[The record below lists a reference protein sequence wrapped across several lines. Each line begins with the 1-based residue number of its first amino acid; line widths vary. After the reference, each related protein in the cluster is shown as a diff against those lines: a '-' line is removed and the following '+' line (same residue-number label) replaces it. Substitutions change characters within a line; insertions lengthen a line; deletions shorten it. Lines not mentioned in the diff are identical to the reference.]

1 MTPKDLVQCASGSS
15 NTLIREEF
23 ESILTNLDGAA
34 RGPPRRASSKT
45 VIAKFRSQLNTLMEC
60 IEKTKTRY
68 IRCIKPNSVM
78 TPRIM
83 NHCETMNQ
91 LESAGLVTAITIS
104 RETFPNRLPYD
115 VIWERF
121 ECLDRP
127 SSGQMQEDELKNSVE
142 SLLKSLLVKPFTRAD
157 GARVPSFACGR
168 TRVYFR
174 TGALEHL
181 ESDRMEY
188 YSFYAAKIGNW
199 YRSTIARV
207 KFVRI
212 KNMATALQARTRKL
226 IAQNRYK
233 SMREAVLTIQSNC
246 RMFLARRS
254 FVLLK
259 KSAIKIQTMQRMV
272 SSKRKLKSAL
282 VSVVLLQSNFRATI
296 AMVRYSGMQT
306 SAVKVQSY
314 WRGSIARE
322 ATVELMKIRI
332 EDNECAAKIQL
343 WYRSRIN
350 AKRVARNRPGVSN
363 STNRNQELEIST
375 LSADHIPCDTLNR
388 AVPDLIARIDSA
400 QNVIDADELYRLK
413 AEVAKLRNENIEL
426 RAEVEKGSEDIKVI
440 SERNAAVQDD
450 QERRSDLYKV
460 QLNLLE
466 QTADSL
472 KKEKLLVE
480 EQKQNQDAAL
490 ASIRDQFAKVSQE
503 KIEKESEVTDLEG
516 IIKSLECNYDVAND
530 NLKDSRA
537 RISSLEE
544 EVDVRETKIEELDY
558 FSKSMKEEI
567 HEKDSQCV
575 ATKDRVDCLEIENGE
590 MDVELKNSYDE
601 INKLRGR
608 FMDLETEAEEM
619 NKELEK
625 SYGEVNTL
633 QSRVGLLETE
643 GEEMNS
649 ELETAYGEVNSFKTQ
664 ILALLQEIEVRDN
677 ELKSSRSRVK
687 TLEEMNSKLRLS
699 VEDAETRID
708 TSTRS
713 FEAHISTLEEI
724 DENQKTA
731 IIILEDAKL
740 SGEMER
746 QFLEERVHALEQVI
760 QSSEEAAAV
769 YRRNISGLEEE
780 TKEMSV
786 SLQANSVRSVDAEK
800 KLSSLS
806 REVEDRESKLQALQS
821 QLSDRD
827 ERLASYTN
835 ELSILKQDIEARENE
850 TFAQKDRVGK
860 ELAQA
865 REDTKGAET
874 EIDILGDLVETLKRT
889 VETYET
895 QSGDMTGEISNLRGN
910 NDLLHEELD
919 AIREDRDEEV
929 ESLREQLEIALE
941 QNSSMRREFE
951 ELESNKIDLVSHIQ
965 SLMTA
970 SKSAT
975 NRTQSLLDTNKT
987 LLAELSKLKI
997 ENAKIRQNLNSAT
1010 VQKEDRSHPSTAKY
1024 ERMVYDRET
1033 EIIELKELLADA
1045 LRGRER
1051 FAQSVDKKMQQER
1064 ETLLLEIHNLK
1075 AKLRNAQEKSDDYNK
1090 KIMGAL
1096 QTAHSTREAG
1106 VRKLKREVLRLT
1118 QELHKANSGSSMSLP
1133 SIVHRQRFEQTR
1145 GYLQV
1150 CQGER
1155 QKKLFELLTRLKTLQ
1170 FQNGGS
1176 TRDNLLQKIINS
1188 LEELCRSE
1196 ELESTKIMSTFDETC

>member
-1 MTPKDLVQCASGSS
+1 LTPKDLVQCASGSS

-34 RGPPRRASSKT
+34 SGPPRRASSKT

-68 IRCIKPNSVM
+68 IRCIKPNSVT

-115 VIWERF
+115 DIWERF
-121 ECLDRP
+121 ECLDQDCANANRP
-127 SSGQMQEDELKNSVE
+127 SSGQMQEDELNNSVE
-142 SLLKSLLVKPFTRAD
+142 SLLKYLLVKPFTRAD

-212 KNMATALQARTRKL
+212 KNMATALQARARKL

-233 SMREAVLTIQSNC
+233 SMREALLTIQSYC

-254 FVLLK
+254 FVSLR

-296 AMVRYSGMQT
+296 AMVRYSRMQT
-306 SAVKVQSY
+306 SAVMVQSY

-322 ATVELMKIRI
+322 ATVQLMKIRV

-350 AKRVARNRPGVSN
+350 AKRVACYRPGVSD
-363 STNRNQELEIST
+363 STNRNLELEIS
-375 LSADHIPCDTLNR
+375 SPLNR
-388 AVPDLIARIDSA
+388 AEPDLIARIDSV
-400 QNVIDADELYRLK
+400 QNAIDAGELYRLK
-413 AEVAKLRNENIEL
+413 GEVAKLKNENIEL
-426 RAEVEKGSEDIKVI
+426 KAEVGRGSKDIKVL
-440 SERNAAVQDD
+440 SERNSAVQED
-450 QERRSDLYKV
+450 QERRSDLYKA
-460 QLNLLE
+460 QLYS
-466 QTADSL
+466 ADSL
-472 KKEKLLVE
+472 RKEKLLVE

-503 KIEKESEVTDLEG
+503 KIEKESEVADLVG
-516 IIKSLECNYDVAND
+516 IIKSLECNYDFAND

-558 FSKSMKEEI
+558 ISKLMKEEI
-567 HEKDSQCV
+567 HEKDSQCL
-575 ATKDRVDCLEIENGE
+575 TIKDRVDCLEIENGE

-601 INKLRGR
+601 INTVRGR
-608 FMDLETEAEEM
+608 FVDFETEAEEM
-619 NKELEK
+619 NKMLEK

-633 QSRVGLLETE
+633 QSRVSLLETE

-649 ELETAYGEVNSFKTQ
+649 KLKSAYGEVD
-664 ILALLQEIEVRDN
+664 L
-677 ELKSSRSRVK
+677 
-687 TLEEMNSKLRLS
+687 
-699 VEDAETRID
+699 
-708 TSTRS
+708 
-713 FEAHISTLEEI
+713 
-724 DENQKTA
+724 
-731 IIILEDAKL
+731 
-740 SGEMER
+740 
-746 QFLEERVHALEQVI
+746 
-760 QSSEEAAAV
+760 
-769 YRRNISGLEEE
+769 
-780 TKEMSV
+780 
-786 SLQANSVRSVDAEK
+786 
-800 KLSSLS
+800 
-806 REVEDRESKLQALQS
+806 
-821 QLSDRD
+821 
-827 ERLASYTN
+827 
-835 ELSILKQDIEARENE
+835 
-850 TFAQKDRVGK
+850 
-860 ELAQA
+860 
-865 REDTKGAET
+865 
-874 EIDILGDLVETLKRT
+874 LGDLVETSKRT
-889 VETYET
+889 VGTYET
-895 QSGDMTGEISNLRGN
+895 QCSDMTAEISNLRGN
-910 NDLLHEELD
+910 NDLLHGELD

-941 QNSSMRREFE
+941 QNTSMRRKFE

-997 ENAKIRQNLNSAT
+997 ENAKVRQNLNSAT

-1051 FAQSVDKKMQQER
+1051 FAQSVDKKMRRER

-1118 QELHKANSGSSMSLP
+1118 QELDKANSGSSISL
-1133 SIVHRQRFEQTR
+1133 SSLVHRQRFEQTK
-1145 GYLQV
+1145 GYLEI
-1150 CQGER
+1150 CQGAR

-1176 TRDNLLQKIINS
+1176 IRDNLLQKIINS
-1188 LEELCRSE
+1188 LEELFRSE